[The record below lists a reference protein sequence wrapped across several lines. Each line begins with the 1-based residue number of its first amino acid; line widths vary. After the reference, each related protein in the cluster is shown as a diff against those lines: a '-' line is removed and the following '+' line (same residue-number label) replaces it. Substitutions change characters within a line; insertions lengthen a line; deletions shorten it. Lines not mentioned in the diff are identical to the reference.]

1 MIRTVWLAAF
11 CLACLGGLYA
21 SKVTA
26 SISAPEDGI
35 ADPATSTAAA
45 ELDTLT
51 AADKVD
57 MTGLRPAAEA
67 TLVQST
73 DLVVVRP
80 VKANRFALHRLPRP
94 NDMKAKVIVVLPR
107 PRPKLRLSKNGKSPS
122 LAGDLKK
129 CSETNSLAA
138 LIMSLTGAPHCG

>member
-35 ADPATSTAAA
+35 ADPATSAAAA
-45 ELDTLT
+45 EPDTLT
-51 AADKVD
+51 AADRVD
-57 MTGLRPAAEA
+57 VTGLRPAAEA

-80 VKANRFALHRLPRP
+80 VKANRFALHRLQRP
-94 NDMKAKVIVVLPR
+94 SDTKAKVIVVLPR
-107 PRPKLRLSKNGKSPS
+107 PRPKPRLSRNGKSPG

-129 CSETNSLAA
+129 CPENNSLGT
-138 LIMSLTGAPHCG
+138 LIMSLTGASHCG